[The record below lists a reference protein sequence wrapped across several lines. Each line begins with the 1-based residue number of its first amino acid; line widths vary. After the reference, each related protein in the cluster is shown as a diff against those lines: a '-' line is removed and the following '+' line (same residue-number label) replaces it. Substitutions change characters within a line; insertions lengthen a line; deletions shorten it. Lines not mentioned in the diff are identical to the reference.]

1 MRTIRSLVLAALLVG
16 GGLFLAACSSE
27 KTVSQEDV
35 EQEASSQLADQ
46 TGESISDVSCPG
58 DLKAEVDETMECD
71 LTLEGD
77 DTVYPVTITVT
88 SVDGDQANFS
98 IEVGDPSGSD
108 TTDTTAAG

>member
-1 MRTIRSLVLAALLVG
+1 MRTIRNLFLAALLVG

-27 KTVSQEDV
+27 KSVSQADV
-35 EQEASSQLADQ
+35 EQEASSQLAEQ
-46 TGESISDVSCPG
+46 TGQAAPDVSCPG
-58 DLKAEVDETMECD
+58 DLKAEVDETMDCE
-71 LTLEGD
+71 LTVEGD

-98 IEVGDPSGSD
+98 IEVGDPAGG

>member
-1 MRTIRSLVLAALLVG
+1 MRTIRNLFLAGLLVG

-27 KTVSQEDV
+27 KSVSQEDV
-35 EQEASSQLADQ
+35 EQEASTQLAEQ
-46 TGESISDVSCPG
+46 SGETISDVSCPG

-98 IEVGDPSGSD
+98 IEVGDPSGG